1 MKKYLPVLIAL
12 IFFVPPMFSQELK
25 PGEITAESL
34 HSILD
39 ENYSAVARIDEDGD
53 LSIKINDI
61 SVYVYI
67 DEERELVR
75 LTTQWKIYRD
85 VSEARFCRVLNK
97 WNASKIFA
105 QAFMQ
110 NEWTYLAYYMCTDG
124 GINAVNFNKSLERF
138 FSIANLFEEYLSEED
153 IL

>member
-1 MKKYLPVLIAL
+1 MKNYLPVLIAL
-12 IFFVPPMFSQELK
+12 IFFVPPIFSQELK

-39 ENYSAVARIDEDGD
+39 ENYFAVARIDEDGD
-53 LSIKINDI
+53 LSIKIDGI
-61 SVYVYI
+61 LVYVI
-67 DEERELVR
+67 TDEKRELVKME
-75 LTTQWKIYRD
+75 TQWKIYRD
-85 VSEARFCRVLNK
+85 VSEARFCRVLNT

-138 FSIANLFEEYLSEED
+138 FSIANIFKDYLSDED